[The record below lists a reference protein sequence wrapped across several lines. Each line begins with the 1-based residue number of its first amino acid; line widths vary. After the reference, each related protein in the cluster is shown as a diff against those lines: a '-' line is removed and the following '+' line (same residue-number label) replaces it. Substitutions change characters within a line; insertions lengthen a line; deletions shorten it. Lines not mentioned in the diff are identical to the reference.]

1 MSNTFT
7 IESATMIQRGTG
19 QENEIL
25 AMVKFKELSAPV
37 AYYANRIAEEADR
50 RELWQRFNSGEFGEV
65 VWPPSYFMTLPKTQ
79 LELEAIER
87 TNRDDLLLRSD
98 WSQTNDNTISAA
110 KKAEW
115 AVYRQALRDVPLQ
128 RGFPYEINWPVKP
141 S

>member
-1 MSNTFT
+1 
-7 IESATMIQRGTG
+7 
-19 QENEIL
+19 
-25 AMVKFKELSAPV
+25 
-37 AYYANRIAEEADR
+37 
-50 RELWQRFNSGEFGEV
+50 
-65 VWPPSYFMTLPKTQ
+65 MTLPKTQ

-110 KKAEW
+110 KKSEW